1 HGHDDFGGRAVFFLV
16 DIDRDAAAVVRH
28 RDRPV
33 LVDGHH
39 HLVGVLGQ
47 GLVDRV
53 VDHLE
58 HHVVQAGAVVHVA
71 DVHAGPLAHGFETAQ
86 HGDPGRIV
94 GLDGFTRRDLGFF
107 GHSHTTVAARR
118 GNGSDATTLKLL
130 ERKRELYR
138 AGRPGWVGDGAA
150 LQLRVAPEG
159 SAERTTPC
167 STWNT
172 VIGH

>member
-1 HGHDDFGGRAVFFLV
+1 PVAV
-16 DIDRDAAAVVRH
+16 
-28 RDRPV
+28 
-33 LVDGHH
+33 
-39 HLVGVLGQ
+39 
-47 GLVDRV
+47 
-53 VDHLE
+53 
-58 HHVVQAGAVVHVA
+58 
-71 DVHAGPLAHGFETAQ
+71 VHAGPPAPGFEAAQ

-138 AGRPGWVGDGAA
+138 AGRPGWVGDGVV

-172 VIGH
+172 VIGHAPGSASTGPGSVPVTNTCAPLPCRRSSSRR